1 MEKSC
6 SMCKQA
12 KPLTEFN
19 KRAESPDG
27 RTPSCKKCIKARRK
41 GYSGGHETSAL
52 TEEQKK
58 LVYMGAI
65 LRMKDYGLVSNRTS
79 EEMLD
84 RVKAGISA

>member
-6 SMCKQA
+6 SMCKQT
-12 KPLTEFN
+12 KLLTEFN

-27 RTPSCKKCIKARRK
+27 RTPSCKLCIKARRK
-41 GYSGGHETSAL
+41 GYSGNAETAAL

-58 LVYMGAI
+58 LIYMGAI
-65 LRMKDYGLVSNRTS
+65 LRMQDYGLVSSKTT

-84 RVKAGISA
+84 RVKAGINV